1 MRAGEEMQATGKTE
15 WRHGLFLCSPYP
27 PLPASRENSKPEA
40 EGGSLA
46 GSSGANTCCP
56 QGGGASVGSTQGGG
70 WNSEPRGRMR

>member
-1 MRAGEEMQATGKTE
+1 MLAGEEMQATGKTE

-46 GSSGANTCCP
+46 GSSGANT
-56 QGGGASVGSTQGGG
+56 
-70 WNSEPRGRMR
+70 SEG